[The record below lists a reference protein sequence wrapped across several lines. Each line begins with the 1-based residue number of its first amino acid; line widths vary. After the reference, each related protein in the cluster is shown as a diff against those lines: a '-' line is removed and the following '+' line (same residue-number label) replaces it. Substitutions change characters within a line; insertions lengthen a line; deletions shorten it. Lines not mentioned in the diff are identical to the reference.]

1 MIQLKMICADGSIKD
16 DLCNDS
22 ITKLVELVY
31 AGGQALQQSSCI
43 EVQQQKTLV
52 CNKLMSVPFQRV
64 AMTAKSQ
71 VQLQTPNIS
80 TQPLQNI
87 G

>member
-1 MIQLKMICADGSIKD
+1 M
-16 DLCNDS
+16 
-22 ITKLVELVY
+22 
-31 AGGQALQQSSCI
+31 SSCI

-87 G
+87 V